1 MPNKTRYPVTHRY
14 RRREG
19 HPLRLLF
26 LVAGVLAA
34 LSAVGM
40 TWVVYQDLT
49 LELPS
54 VERLAH
60 YVTPAATRVYADD
73 GTLIGEL
80 YLEKRYPVSLDRI
93 PLVVRHAFIAAED
106 ARFYRHPGVDLT
118 AVIRAFL
125 HNWGAGQTMQGG
137 STISQQV
144 VKYVLL
150 TPEKSYRRKVQEI
163 ILALRLERRL
173 SKEEILTLYLNQ
185 IYLGSGAYGV
195 EAAAR
200 EYFGKHAE
208 DLSLAEAAM
217 LAGLPP
223 APSRYSPLKNWQQ
236 AKVRQRYV
244 LERMMEERYIS
255 YAQAMAAWQE
265 VVTLT
270 PPPPSSYF
278 SLAPY
283 FVEYVR
289 LFLERHYGGKASY
302 QLGLQV
308 YTTVNLDHQRA
319 AEKALRDGIDALCQR
334 QQCGQEEGVRPEGAL
349 VSIDLTSGEVTA
361 MVGGYD
367 FRQSQFNRVTQA
379 KRQPGSAFKPFIYAA
394 ALDRG
399 YTPASVVVDAPVSY
413 WDHRRVW
420 SPKNFEKRY
429 YGPTRLREALT
440 FSRNVV
446 TVKVA
451 SRIGLKYLTTYI
463 PQLGIRSPLAKNLS
477 LALGT
482 SEVTLLELTNAYG
495 VFATGGTL
503 FEPLLITKIT
513 DSQGGLLN
521 EFSRKP
527 QQVISPETAYM
538 VTSMLESVVERGTG
552 KRVQELGRPT
562 AAKTG
567 TSNDFQD
574 AWFVGYTPEVLT
586 GVWVGF
592 DTKRSLGEKETGG
605 RVAAPIWLD
614 FMKHAVANQ
623 PIGEFPLPQGIAFS
637 YIDPKTGLRP
647 SPGRPAML
655 ECFRRGTEPQAIAVA
670 AAAAPPQQGSSENE
684 GANGTRTVTPEATS
698 ALSEMGF

>member
-1 MPNKTRYPVTHRY
+1 MPSKTRYPLTYRY

-26 LVAGVLAA
+26 LIGCALAV
-34 LSAVGM
+34 LSALGA
-40 TWVVYQDLT
+40 TWIVYQDLT

-54 VERLAH
+54 VERLSQ

-80 YLEKRYPVSLDRI
+80 YLEKRYPVALDQI
-93 PLVVRHAFIAAED
+93 PLVVQQAFIAAED
-106 ARFYRHPGVDLT
+106 ANFYHHPGVDPL
-118 AVIRAFL
+118 AVLRAFL
-125 HNWGAGQTMQGG
+125 HNWNAGHAVQGG
-137 STISQQV
+137 STITQQV

-150 TPEKSYRRKVQEI
+150 TPEKSYRRKIQEI

-173 SKEEILTLYLNQ
+173 SKREILSLYLNQ

-200 EYFGKHAE
+200 EYFGKRAE
-208 DLSLAEAAM
+208 DLSLAEAAL

-223 APSRYSPLKNWQQ
+223 APSRYSPLKNWEQ

-255 YAQAMAAWQE
+255 YAQAMAAWQDL
-265 VVTLT
+265 VSLS

-289 LFLERHYGGKASY
+289 QFLERRYGGKASY
-302 QLGLQV
+302 QLGLHV
-308 YTTVNLDHQRA
+308 HTTVDLALQRA
-319 AEKALRDGIDALCQR
+319 AEQALRDGIDALCQR
-334 QQCGQEEGVRPEGAL
+334 QSCGQDAGARPEGAL
-349 VSIDLTSGEVTA
+349 LAVDLTTGKVKA

-367 FRQSQFNRVTQA
+367 FRRSQFNRATQA
-379 KRQPGSAFKPFIYAA
+379 KRQPGSAFKPLIYAA

-399 YTPASVVVDAPVSY
+399 YTPATVIVDGPVSY

-420 SPKNFEKRY
+420 SPKNFERRY

-446 TVKVA
+446 TVKIA
-451 SRIGLKYLTTYI
+451 SRLGLKYLTTYI
-463 PQLGIRSPLAKNLS
+463 PQLGIRSHLARNLS

-482 SEVTLLELTNAYG
+482 SEVTLLELARAYG
-495 VFATGGTL
+495 VFATGGAI
-503 FEPLLITKIT
+503 FEPVFITKIT
-513 DSQGGLLN
+513 DSQGTVLN
-521 EFSRKP
+521 EFPFKP
-527 QQVISPETAYM
+527 KQVISPETAYM
-538 VTSMLESVVERGTG
+538 MTSMLEGVIERGTG
-552 KRVQELGRPT
+552 KSVREIGRP
-562 AAKTG
+562 AAGKTG

-574 AWFVGYTPEVLT
+574 AWFLGYTPEMLT
-586 GVWVGF
+586 GVWVGY
-592 DTKRSLGEKETGG
+592 DEKRSLGDKETGG
-605 RVAAPIWLD
+605 RAAAPIWLD
-614 FMKHAVANQ
+614 FMKRALEGR
-623 PIGEFPLPQGIAFS
+623 PITTFPLPEGIAFS

-647 SPGRPAML
+647 SPGGPAIL
-655 ECFRRGTEPQAIAVA
+655 ECFRRGTEPREIAVA
-670 AAAAPPQQGSSENE
+670 AASPPLAQSGGSTTTNGTQSAVAEAAAPTEE
-684 GANGTRTVTPEATS
+684 G
-698 ALSEMGF
+698 F